1 MSQAQ
6 KTFYIV
12 DGVPIAIIV
21 IFIAIIV
28 VAVVAV
34 AVVLVLVAAAAAA
47 TAAAAAVVVWLQLV
61 GWKVGAAVKMAMAAL
76 AHPGQSEP

>member
-28 VAVVAV
+28 VAVVVAV

-47 TAAAAAVVVWLQLV
+47 AAAAVVWLQLV
-61 GWKVGAAVKMAMAAL
+61 GWKVGVAVKMAMAAL